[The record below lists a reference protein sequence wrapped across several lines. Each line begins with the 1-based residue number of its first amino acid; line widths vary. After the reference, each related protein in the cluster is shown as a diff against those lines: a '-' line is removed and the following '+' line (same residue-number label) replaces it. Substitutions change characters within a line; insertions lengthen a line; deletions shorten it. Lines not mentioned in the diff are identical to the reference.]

1 MLPKLIA
8 VDMDGTFL
16 NRQRQ
21 YDRPRFERLFKIM
34 HQLDIKFVIASGD
47 SYVLLQQYFPDLYP
61 QMNFV
66 AKNGANIYL
75 GVTKLYQSK
84 IAPELIQQVMNVLQN
99 FEPDP
104 LIMCGPVNAYVLAD
118 TPEPTYQMVNSFYP
132 NLKRVNDFADISEPI
147 LKIAMSLPFKER
159 DQAVVDLRQQLA
171 GALIP
176 IPSGFGDI
184 DINLPG
190 VNKATGLL
198 KMAKFWQIEPKDM
211 VAFGDGGND
220 LEMLKLVG
228 RSYAMANADQAVKDI
243 AQQIIGDNNTST
255 VLDTIAKLISPKN

>member
-1 MLPKLIA
+1 MAKCLCCYKEL
-8 VDMDGTFL
+8 
-16 NRQRQ
+16 
-21 YDRPRFERLFKIM
+21 
-34 HQLDIKFVIASGD
+34 
-47 SYVLLQQYFPDLYP
+47 
-61 QMNFV
+61 
-66 AKNGANIYL
+66 KNGQKDYHPACAR
-75 GVTKLYQSK
+75 KLFGSK

-190 VNKATGLL
+190 VNKATE
-198 KMAKFWQIEPKDM
+198 I
-211 VAFGDGGND
+211 
-220 LEMLKLVG
+220 G
-228 RSYAMANADQAVKDI
+228 RAHV
-243 AQQIIGDNNTST
+243 
-255 VLDTIAKLISPKN
+255 